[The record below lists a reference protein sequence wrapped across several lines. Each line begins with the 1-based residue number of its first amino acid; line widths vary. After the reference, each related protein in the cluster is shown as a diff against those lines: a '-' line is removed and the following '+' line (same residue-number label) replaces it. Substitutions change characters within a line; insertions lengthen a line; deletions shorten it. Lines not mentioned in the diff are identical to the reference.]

1 MPTEQAPQRDG
12 AALNR
17 VRELI
22 AASIS
27 GLVLKDC
34 RERSGDPEWHL
45 VRVSD
50 ALRKL
55 VWVGQRLTGSPHFL
69 GVGDSSER
77 L

>member
-1 MPTEQAPQRDG
+1 VPTEQAPQRYG

-17 VRELI
+17 VLELI
-22 AASIS
+22 VVSIS
-27 GLVLKDC
+27 GLVLEDC
-34 RERSGDPEWHL
+34 RERSGDPEWPL

-55 VWVGQRLTGSPHFL
+55 VWVGQRLTGSPHYQ

-77 L
+77 V